1 MEIFRRT
8 IYGAYLQTCL
18 LMGLPVEIVPNTT
31 LNEKLSIQPTALL
44 GVNENPKMRY
54 LSIGIGGH
62 RSKVGTDGIDLVE
75 SLPHQT
81 SHGGSYRMFPYAL
94 RPVDT
99 DLSPAERERYGLR
112 RIENIG
118 GVEYVAYYLRRLDL
132 TNVVVKMQLNEVSGG
147 ITTTTDF
154 IPTSDD
160 LNPTQP
166 TLASGGINTVTG
178 NFLSATAKLQ
188 ILFDTFDATEILN
201 AAMVLYNSE
210 DYAFITEMALVSG
223 VDRSVTV
230 TDPNSVN
237 VTYNE
242 VIAAQIVT
250 HVSTM
255 QPMKSQRDGFTA
267 TLDVGATEPLFQ
279 LI

>member
-1 MEIFRRT
+1 
-8 IYGAYLQTCL
+8 
-18 LMGLPVEIVPNTT
+18 
-31 LNEKLSIQPTALL
+31 
-44 GVNENPKMRY
+44 
-54 LSIGIGGH
+54 
-62 RSKVGTDGIDLVE
+62 
-75 SLPHQT
+75 
-81 SHGGSYRMFPYAL
+81 
-94 RPVDT
+94 VD
-99 DLSPAERERYGLR
+99 
-112 RIENIG
+112 
-118 GVEYVAYYLRRLDL
+118 YVAYYLRRLDL

-201 AAMVLYNSE
+201 AAIVLYNSE